1 MLLCS
6 RVTES
11 PDAQRVEEKYRE
23 LNELVDRFIEN
34 LYKEWASNVSEASKF
49 NLNQHLITRN
59 PKNHLI
65 QLNFH
70 PQVTPFFSLLFPIN
84 DLHLARNCPT

>member
-1 MLLCS
+1 MEGEERDGSLLCS

-70 PQVTPFFSLLFPIN
+70 PQVNPHSILSSLS
-84 DLHLARNCPT
+84 HQ